1 MGVYF
6 NVITYESI
14 RADIR
19 KKNRRSSVGW
29 SKIIWDLI
37 NCTGMALYRRKE
49 QRGNYLDIFL
59 KEFNEFDDYDKYFK
73 YSDYRGDDN
82 GLPIMFIIV
91 QDRKN

>member
-1 MGVYF
+1 
-6 NVITYESI
+6 
-14 RADIR
+14 
-19 KKNRRSSVGW
+19 
-29 SKIIWDLI
+29 
-37 NCTGMALYRRKE
+37 MALYRRKE